1 MVAAKNGELFETQC
15 TCSGA
20 PRLLQAIARDDI
32 IPFLSIF
39 KKTNSKNEPIR
50 AIILTF
56 FIAEIGIIIANIE
69 SVAPLIDVSVVCILY
84 HLLHAVSTKHKQ
96 LTSSSATAERPR
108 EACFVFD

>member
-1 MVAAKNGELFETQC
+1 VLYCCA
-15 TCSGA
+15 GA

-39 KKTNSKNEPIR
+39 KATNAKNEPIR

-69 SVAPLIDVSVVCILY
+69 SVAPVIDVWVSSVLY
-84 HLLHAVSTKHKQ
+84 YMPLPSTN
-96 LTSSSATAERPR
+96 S
-108 EACFVFD
+108 